1 MSKKIKFLSVDQ
13 VLFIHDQA
21 VKRFG
26 GSFGVRDLG
35 LIESAIGRPQSSFGG
50 QYLYENIFDMAAALL
65 QSLLKNHPFVDG
77 NKRTALT
84 SAGIFLKKNG
94 WNLINSHDEEVEF
107 AVSVDNEHLSIDQI
121 SSWLKEHSKKASVH
135 QK

>member
-1 MSKKIKFLSVDQ
+1 MKYLTPQQ
-13 VLFIHDQA
+13 VLAVHDQM

-26 GSFGVRDLG
+26 GSHGVRDLG
-35 LIESAIGRPQSSFGG
+35 LIESAVGRPQATFDGND
-50 QYLYENIFDMAAALL
+50 LYENIFDKAGALL

-84 SAGIFLKKNG
+84 SAGIFLKINGYILKNY
-94 WNLINSHDEEVEF
+94 HEEEVEF
-107 AVSVDNEHLSIDQI
+107 AVSVDNKHLSVEEI
-121 SSWLKEHSKKASVH
+121 SSWLKSHSKK